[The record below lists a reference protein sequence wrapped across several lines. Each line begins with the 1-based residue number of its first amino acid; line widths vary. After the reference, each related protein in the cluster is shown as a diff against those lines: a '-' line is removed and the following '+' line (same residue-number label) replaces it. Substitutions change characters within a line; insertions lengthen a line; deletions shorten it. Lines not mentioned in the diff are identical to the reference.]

1 MLGSENPNECYDQIT
16 DKFLGVVNNYAPPE
30 KKTLRRNDTPFIN
43 KELWKEICKCSR
55 LRNKSCRNPAKD
67 NEVAFK
73 NQRNKC
79 IFLRQ
84 RNLKNHLVN
93 RAGKAIMTNKEFG
106 NFTKPFLTSKGFLEN
121 NNITLIGKVRV
132 KYLRKSI
139 ITMQT

>member
-16 DKFLGVVNNYAPPE
+16 DKFLGVVNNHAPPE

-55 LRNKSCRNPAKD
+55 LRNKSCCNPAKD

-73 NQRNKC
+73 NQINKC

-93 RAGKAIMTNKEFG
+93 SAGKAIMTNKEFG
-106 NFTKPFLTSKGFLEN
+106 
-121 NNITLIGKVRV
+121 TLPS
-132 KYLRKSI
+132 LF
-139 ITMQT
+139 